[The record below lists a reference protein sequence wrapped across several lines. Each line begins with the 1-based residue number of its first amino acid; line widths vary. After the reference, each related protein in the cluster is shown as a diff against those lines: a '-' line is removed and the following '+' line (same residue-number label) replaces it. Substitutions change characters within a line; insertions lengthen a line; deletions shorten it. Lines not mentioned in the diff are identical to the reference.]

1 MILAVDM
8 GNTNIVLGCIDK
20 GKTVFTERLST
31 DLSKT
36 EFEYSMNIKGAF
48 DLYNI
53 KPADIEGAIISSVVP
68 PLTGYI
74 KSAIRKITS
83 KDAMIVGPGIKTGL
97 NIKTDDPKG
106 VGADLIV
113 ASVAA
118 LARYGAPVI
127 MIDMGTATTLA
138 AIDKDGNYLGGSI
151 MPGLRS
157 SLEALVSTTSQL
169 PRISLIAPKKPIGR
183 NTVDGMG
190 SGIVLGN
197 AAMIDGML
205 DRFEEELGYPAT
217 VVATGGL
224 ANLVIP
230 QCKRDIIIDD
240 DLLLEGLEIIYNKNR

>member
-36 EFEYSMNIKGAF
+36 EFEYSMSIKGAF
-48 DLYNI
+48 DLYKI
-53 KPADIEGAIISSVVP
+53 KPGDIEGAIISSVVP

-74 KSAIRKITS
+74 KGAIRKISS

-127 MIDMGTATTLA
+127 MVDMGTATTLA